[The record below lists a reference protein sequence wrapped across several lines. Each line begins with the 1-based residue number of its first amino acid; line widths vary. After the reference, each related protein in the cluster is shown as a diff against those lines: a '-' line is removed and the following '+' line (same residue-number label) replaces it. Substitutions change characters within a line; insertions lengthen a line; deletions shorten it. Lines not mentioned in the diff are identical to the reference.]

1 MGWKHLTEKDYEMIK
16 TLLDAG
22 IKKSKISDIT
32 GRGDGTVYNI
42 AASSSFIDYKNI
54 SRSSA
59 KKKAPTVSDETTAGA
74 PPIIQDDAQMLI
86 VEELRNIN
94 KILIRLCVA
103 WETTPT
109 KSKKGWL

>member
-1 MGWKHLTEKDYEMIK
+1 MAWKKVTEKDYEMIK